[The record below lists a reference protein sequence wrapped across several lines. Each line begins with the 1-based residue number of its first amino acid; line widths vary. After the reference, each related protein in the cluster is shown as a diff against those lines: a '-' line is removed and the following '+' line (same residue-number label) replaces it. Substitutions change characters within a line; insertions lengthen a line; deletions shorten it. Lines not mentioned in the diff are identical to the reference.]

1 MLHRK
6 RNKGSSSTSAKKNNT
21 NRFIQNIPKNRFRPA
36 TYMRQLTL
44 PGTVISTSASGV
56 INITSLTSD
65 SVRSGAA
72 TEWASLSARF
82 EMFRVIKIRAH
93 WVPVWPK
100 GSNVFGSSATA
111 NHGQFFIGTNIG
123 GTSTN
128 TVPAILASING
139 RVYSTSDMIT
149 YEADASINLSAKLW
163 TPVGSAIAALS
174 QFGITAGSAAAANT
188 TLVVSTDYFVVYN
201 DWVVEFMGDL

>member
-1 MLHRK
+1 MLRRK
-6 RNKGSSSTSAKKNNT
+6 NNKGLSSTSAKKNNK
-21 NRFIQNIPKNRFRPA
+21 RGFIQNIPRNPLRPA
-36 TYMRQLTL
+36 TYIRRLTL
-44 PGTVISTSASGV
+44 PGTVIPTSASGV
-56 INITSLTSD
+56 INITSVTSD

-82 EMFRVIKIRAH
+82 EMFRVRKIFAR

-100 GSNVFGSSATA
+100 GSNVFGSSAIA
-111 NHGQFFIGTNIG
+111 NHGQFFVGTNIG

-128 TVPAILASING
+128 TIPAILASIDG
-139 RVYSTSDMIT
+139 RVFSTSDYIR

-188 TLVVSTDYFVVYN
+188 TLVVSTDYFTVYN
-201 DWVVEFMGDL
+201 EWEVEFMGDL